1 MANLSSDPVFQ
12 LVKSLTRSEK
22 RHFRLFTKRQGTNEG
37 LKFLQLFDV
46 LDRLSDYEEERILE
60 QMPELKKVQL
70 PNLKANLY
78 KQLLSS
84 LRLYHANQNL
94 DIQLLEQL
102 GHARVLYNKG
112 LYRQCLKLLD
122 KVKTAAKQ
130 AELQHIALA
139 AIDFEKQI
147 ESQFITRSLSGRADS
162 LSEEATEL
170 AMHVSR
176 AHELSNL
183 ALRLYGVYIQAGH
196 AKTQEDYAHF
206 EAYFRENL
214 PDIDIASAS
223 FMEKLYYYQAHVW
236 YHYLGQDF
244 KACYRFAQK
253 WVNLFEDNPE
263 MKNIQSS
270 LYIKGLHNLLAA
282 LFNLQYYSR
291 FEQVLQELEQF
302 AEDEDRRHTPNTE
315 AQLFL
320 YGYTNR
326 INAFFMRG
334 DFEGGVVWLPNLL
347 KKLEQFQQ
355 QLDPH
360 RQLIFYF
367 KIASL
372 YFGSGDNETAIRYLN
387 KIINYQDTSLRV
399 DIQCF
404 ARILRLIAYYEA
416 GDDYELELQI
426 RSVYRFL
433 GKMNDQHEMQVE
445 IFRFLRRLGSIP
457 PHELKHAF
465 VDLKEKLT
473 VIAENPFQRRPF
485 LYLDIISWLESKIEN
500 IPVQEIIRRKFS
512 QLK

>member
-1 MANLSSDPVFQ
+1 MANPSSDPVFQ

-22 RHFRLFTKRQGTNEG
+22 RHFRLYTKRQGTNEG

-46 LDRLSDYEEERILE
+46 LDNLHDYEEEKIIE
-60 QMPELKKVQL
+60 QVPNLKKPQL

-84 LRLYHANQNL
+84 LRLFHANQNQ

-102 GHARVLYNKG
+102 SYARVLYNKG

-122 KVKTAAKQ
+122 KVKAAARQ
-130 AELQHIALA
+130 AELQHIALT

-147 ESQFITRSLSGRADS
+147 ESQYITRSLSGRADS
-162 LSEEATEL
+162 LSEEATDL
-170 AMHVSR
+170 ALHVSQ

-183 ALRLYGVYIQAGH
+183 SLRLYGVYIQAGH
-196 AKTQEDYAHF
+196 AKTQEDF
-206 EAYFRENL
+206 EQFKAFFQENL
-214 PDIDIASAS
+214 PAIDLRGAS
-223 FMEKLYYYQAHVW
+223 FMEKLYFYQAHVW
-236 YHYLGQDF
+236 YYYLVQDF
-244 KACYRFAQK
+244 KACYRYAQK
-253 WVNLFEDNPE
+253 WVDLFEAQPE
-263 MKNIQSS
+263 MKSVQPS

-291 FEQVLQELEQF
+291 FEQVLQDLEQF
-302 AEDEDRRHTPNTE
+302 ADDESLRHTPNTE
-315 AQLFL
+315 VLLFL
-320 YGYTNR
+320 YSTTNR
-326 INAFFMRG
+326 INAYFMRG
-334 DFEGGVVWLPNLL
+334 DFEGGVSWVPSLL
-347 KKLEQFQQ
+347 KKLRQHQM

-360 RQLIFYF
+360 RRLIFYF

-372 YFGSGDNETAIRYLN
+372 YFGSGDNQTAIRYLN
-387 KIINYQDTSLRV
+387 KIINYQDTNLRE

-433 GKMNDQHEMQVE
+433 GKMNDQNAMQVE
-445 IFRFLRRLGSIP
+445 IFRFLRRLGNVP
-457 PHELKHAF
+457 PHEVKQAF
-465 VDLKEKLT
+465 ADLKEKLT
-473 VIAENPFQRRPF
+473 AIAENPFQRRPF
-485 LYLDIISWLESKIEN
+485 LYLDIISWLESKIES
-500 IPVQEIIRRKFS
+500 IPVQEVIRRKFR